1 MKRTAIGLKRGKKEH
16 TISCSQ
22 DLIQE
27 NISGVISSAKRMKKQ
42 QCA

>member
-1 MKRTAIGLKRGKKEH
+1 MKRTAIGLKRKKRTH
-16 TISCSQ
+16 HFLQQ

-42 QCA
+42 QRA